1 MKINM
6 GTTDRSFRIVLA
18 VITVIKGSF
27 VDEWLIIAYVVA
39 SILLLT
45 SLLGFSPLYAVFG
58 VSTSPYKV

>member
-1 MKINM
+1 MKTNM
-6 GTTDRSFRIVLA
+6 GTTDRSFRIILA

-27 VDEWLIIAYVVA
+27 IDEWLLTAYVVA

-58 VSTSPYKV
+58 VSTSPHKA